1 MCSVPKI
8 DTSAVVAAQ
17 RKQQEQLKEQL
28 NKNNVL
34 LSNSEVARTTGEKT
48 GNKRTVSS
56 LRVPMRNQTNT
67 GATGVNTADTT
78 TGLNIPV

>member
-1 MCSVPKI
+1 MCSIPKTN
-8 DTSAVVAAQ
+8 TSAVVAA
-17 RKQQEQLKEQL
+17 QQEQLKEQL

-56 LRVPMRNQTNT
+56 LRVPMKNQTNT

>member
-1 MCSVPKI
+1 MCSVPKT
-8 DTSAVVAAQ
+8 DTSAIVAA
-17 RKQQEQLKEQL
+17 QQEQL
-28 NKNNVL
+28 NKSNAL
-34 LSNSEVARTTGEKT
+34 LSNAEAAKTTGEKT

-56 LRVPMRNQTNT
+56 LRVPMKNQTNT

>member
-1 MCSVPKI
+1 MCNVPKT
-8 DTSAVVAAQ
+8 DTSAVVAA
-17 RKQQEQLKEQL
+17 QQEQLKEQL

-48 GNKRTVSS
+48 RNKRTVSS
-56 LRVPMRNQTNT
+56 LRVPMKNQTNT

>member
-17 RKQQEQLKEQL
+17 QKQQEQLKEQL

-34 LSNSEVARTTGEKT
+34 LSNSEVARTTGEKA

>member
-1 MCSVPKI
+1 MCSIPKT
-8 DTSAVVAAQ
+8 DTSAVVAA
-17 RKQQEQLKEQL
+17 QQEQLKEQL

-56 LRVPMRNQTNT
+56 LRVPMKNQTNT

>member
-17 RKQQEQLKEQL
+17 QKQQEQLKEQL

-34 LSNSEVARTTGEKT
+34 LSNSEVARTAGEKT
-48 GNKRTVSS
+48 TTKRKISS
-56 LRVPMRNQTNT
+56 LRVPMKNT
-67 GATGVNTADTT
+67 SAENVGVNQAETT

>member
-1 MCSVPKI
+1 MCSVPKT
-8 DTSAVVAAQ
+8 DTSAVVAA
-17 RKQQEQLKEQL
+17 QQEQLKEQL

-48 GNKRTVSS
+48 VTKRTVSS
-56 LRVPMRNQTNT
+56 LRVPMKNQTNT

>member
-1 MCSVPKI
+1 MCSVPKT
-8 DTSAVVAAQ
+8 DTSAIVAA
-17 RKQQEQLKEQL
+17 QQEQL
-28 NKNNVL
+28 NKSHAL
-34 LSNSEVARTTGEKT
+34 LSNAEAAKTTGEKT

-56 LRVPMRNQTNT
+56 LRVPMKNQTNT

>member
-1 MCSVPKI
+1 MCSVPKT
-8 DTSAVVAAQ
+8 DTSAVVAA
-17 RKQQEQLKEQL
+17 QQEQLKEQL

-56 LRVPMRNQTNT
+56 LRVPMKKKTNT

>member
-1 MCSVPKI
+1 MCSVTKI

-17 RKQQEQLKEQL
+17 QKQQEQLKEQL

-56 LRVPMRNQTNT
+56 LRVPMKNQTNT
-67 GATGVNTADTT
+67 GATGVNTAYTT

>member
-1 MCSVPKI
+1 MCSVPKT
-8 DTSAVVAAQ
+8 DTSAVVAA
-17 RKQQEQLKEQL
+17 QQEQLKEQL

-56 LRVPMRNQTNT
+56 LRVPMKNQTNT

>member
-1 MCSVPKI
+1 MCSVTKI

-17 RKQQEQLKEQL
+17 QKQQEQLKEQL

>member
-8 DTSAVVAAQ
+8 NTSAVVAA
-17 RKQQEQLKEQL
+17 QQEQLKEQL

-34 LSNSEVARTTGEKT
+34 LSNSEVAKTTGEKT
-48 GNKRTVSS
+48 GTKRTVSS
-56 LRVPMRNQTNT
+56 LRVPMKNQTNT

>member
-1 MCSVPKI
+1 MCSVPKT
-8 DTSAVVAAQ
+8 DTSAIVAAQ
-17 RKQQEQLKEQL
+17 KEQL

-56 LRVPMRNQTNT
+56 LRVPTKNQTNT

>member
-8 DTSAVVAAQ
+8 DTSAVVVAQ
-17 RKQQEQLKEQL
+17 QKQQEQLKEQL

>member
-1 MCSVPKI
+1 MCSVPKT
-8 DTSAVVAAQ
+8 DTSAVVAA
-17 RKQQEQLKEQL
+17 QQEQLKEQL

-34 LSNSEVARTTGEKT
+34 LSNSEVTRTTGEKT

-56 LRVPMRNQTNT
+56 LRVPMKNQTNT

>member
-1 MCSVPKI
+1 MCSIPKTN
-8 DTSAVVAAQ
+8 TSAVVAA
-17 RKQQEQLKEQL
+17 QQEQLKEQL

-34 LSNSEVARTTGEKT
+34 LSNSEVAKTTGEKT
-48 GNKRTVSS
+48 RTKRTVSS
-56 LRVPMRNQTNT
+56 LRVPMKNQTNT

>member
-1 MCSVPKI
+1 MCSVPKT
-8 DTSAVVAAQ
+8 DTSAIVAAQ
-17 RKQQEQLKEQL
+17 KEQL